1 MTKYTATATREG
13 KWWMIRVPEVDGLT
27 QARRLSD
34 AGDAAREYIAVTL
47 DVPLEDVQVVVKVA
61 WIGDLDVDRAMHEI
75 AEARTKALKLER
87 EASEHAVTLAKH
99 LAAQDVPLRDIGAIM
114 GVSHQR
120 AGQLVSA

>member
-1 MTKYTATATREG
+1 MNKLYATATREG
-13 KWWMIRVPEVDGLT
+13 KWWMIRIPEIEGLT

-34 AGDAAREYIAVTL
+34 ADEAAREYVAVTL
-47 DVPLEDVQVVVKVA
+47 DVPLEDVQVDVKVA

-75 AEARTKALKLER
+75 TEARTSALKLER
-87 EASEHAVTLAKH
+87 EASECAVALAKH
-99 LAAQDVPLRDIGAIM
+99 LAAKDVPLRDIGAIM